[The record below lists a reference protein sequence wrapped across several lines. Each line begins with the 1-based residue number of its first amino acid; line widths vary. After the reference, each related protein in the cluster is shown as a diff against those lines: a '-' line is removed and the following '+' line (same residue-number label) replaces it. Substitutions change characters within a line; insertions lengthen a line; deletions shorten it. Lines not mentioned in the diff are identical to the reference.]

1 MSSYSLFKY
10 REQGRRPWR
19 TGELAKVEVEGKRER
34 THTHTHTAHGEGRG
48 TLPLGVHARGSA
60 MMGHVMGSG
69 SRGGLSMHVSWHV
82 SSMSLDAFMNIPVS
96 GL

>member
-1 MSSYSLFKY
+1 MANW
-10 REQGRRPWR
+10 RRSKS
-19 TGELAKVEVEGKRER
+19 KVRER
-34 THTHTHTAHGEGRG
+34 GHTHTHTHTHGTRGG

-60 MMGHVMGSG
+60 MRWAMGHVMGSG